1 MFCSYK
7 NTLCN
12 LAWGINFLA
21 CFFASG
27 AHRKTAK
34 NMTKNLC
41 GRVGERGEWVLIIV
55 QRMVDVQS
63 FL

>member
-21 CFFASG
+21 WFFASG

-41 GRVGERGEWVLIIV
+41 RRDGVRRVWVLGFV
-55 QRMVDVQS
+55 QRVVDVQC